1 MQVNQANI
9 NRGINNIHISLNISK
24 LKQQIASLQ
33 NQIAQQQAAY
43 VNKQPGGNH
52 NMGGNGE
59 FNLYEKKNK
68 NKIKNSCLRLC
79 EIFTI
84 LILFKAKNSLSN
96 NVKMVGNAYSHIG
109 QSNNMLI
116 YDIII

>member
-1 MQVNQANI
+1 M
-9 NRGINNIHISLNISK
+9 NRGINNIHITLNISK

-59 FNLYEKKNK
+59 FNLFQSTKNVSSDLHYSDIVERERSPRVAKK
-68 NKIKNSCLRLC
+68 IQ
-79 EIFTI
+79 
-84 LILFKAKNSLSN
+84 ILFRITLKW
-96 NVKMVGNAYSHIG
+96 
-109 QSNNMLI
+109 
-116 YDIII
+116 